1 MLKGAI
7 CVKGL
12 YGNRWLS
19 MLPREI
25 DELITHARNGDQ
37 AALGDLIARY
47 RGHMLRL
54 ARRQLDSNVQAR
66 VDPSDVVQQTCLE
79 FHRDF
84 RTFRGTRELE
94 LLAWLR
100 QILRRN
106 VANTIRHAH
115 ADRRSVN
122 KERRKPG
129 PSSTERRG
137 ASRSQANRPLQ
148 AKKSVAAK
156 HLAYLNALI
165 ELPDDQSE
173 AIRLRYIESWSLEQL
188 ASHFGRTEM
197 AVAGLLKRGLQTL
210 RRRLRK
216 EPQ

>member
-1 MLKGAI
+1 
-7 CVKGL
+7 
-12 YGNRWLS
+12 
-19 MLPREI
+19 
-25 DELITHARNGDQ
+25 
-37 AALGDLIARY
+37 
-47 RGHMLRL
+47 MLRL
-54 ARRQLDSNVQAR
+54 ACRQLDSNVQAR

-122 KERRKPG
+122 KERRTPD
-129 PSSTERRG
+129 PSSTERPRG
-137 ASRSQANRPLQ
+137 EPFASEQTSPSERVRRRETFGLLQ
-148 AKKSVAAK
+148 C
-156 HLAYLNALI
+156 ALT
-165 ELPDDQSE
+165 ELPEDQSE

-188 ASHFGRTEM
+188 ANHFGRTEM

-210 RRRLRK
+210 RRRLQPERR
-216 EPQ
+216 